1 MQIIVRQA
9 MCIDWPLIA
18 NSDDQMQCFD
28 LTFIYKIYH
37 TSSKGSMAHR
47 MIFI

>member
-28 LTFIYKIYH
+28 LTFIL
-37 TSSKGSMAHR
+37 
-47 MIFI
+47 FIQIIILQVRVPWHIA